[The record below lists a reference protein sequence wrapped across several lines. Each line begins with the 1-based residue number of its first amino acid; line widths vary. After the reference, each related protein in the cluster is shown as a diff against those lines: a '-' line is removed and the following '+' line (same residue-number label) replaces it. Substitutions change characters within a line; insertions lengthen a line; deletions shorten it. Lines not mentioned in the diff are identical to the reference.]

1 MKLLNSMIILFVLT
15 IATVSCDNDEA
26 TAVDTTT
33 GTDLLIGEW
42 EITDFVT
49 NAMITSSFGAELR
62 SAITEGMGSN
72 FDYTIIFNDNNT
84 MTTNGSYDFTVTV
97 FVDDLQE
104 TRVISIEDTMIEG
117 NWSQEEDQLILNGI
131 TSPAILPDS
140 AINQVQVERT
150 FTITDITETT
160 LILNSD
166 LQEFI
171 PQNLPNGFEVNLNG
185 SSVITLARVN

>member
-33 GTDLLIGEW
+33 STDLLIGEW

-150 FTITDITETT
+150 FTIIDITETT

-171 PQNLPNGFEVNLNG
+171 PQNLPNGFEVNLSG

>member
-1 MKLLNSMIILFVLT
+1 MKILNSMIILFVLT

-26 TAVDTTT
+26 TAVAATTS
-33 GTDLLIGEW
+33 TDLLIGEW

-62 SAITEGMGSN
+62 TAITEGMGSN

-104 TRVISIEDTMIEG
+104 TRVISIEDTMLEG
-117 NWSQEEDQLILNGI
+117 NWSQDEDQLILNGI

-140 AINQVQVERT
+140 VINQVQVERT
-150 FTITDITETT
+150 FTITDISETT
-160 LILNSD
+160 LILTSD

-171 PQNLPNGFEVNLNG
+171 PQNLPNGFEVNLSG
-185 SSVITLARVN
+185 SSVITLARAN